1 MLSQRGKRKGTST
14 GHPPM
19 HPRQPC
25 RAPDAGSP
33 CQKRHQRSPPASQ
46 AAQRPCR
53 PCRVYFVLTAF
64 PTAFFT
70 SRWISSGMERP
81 LTPASSAPDR
91 YASASCTR
99 LTFSCA
105 RATVLVGRRASR
117 DTRFITYCRLSVEPP
132 QGPTRWTIRVRRV
145 YAAGGGTPSVQPCRA
160 PHGHPPRRAEPR
172 HARAPHCSRTVT
184 KQPIDGP
191 STAQPGAW
199 RGRAA
204 GAGGAPAR
212 PPAAGRTRAACPA
225 SSPA

>member
-117 DTRFITYCRLSVEPP
+117 IHALLHTADCPLSRHRDPP
-132 QGPTRWTIRVRRV
+132 DGQSVSAGSMQRV
-145 YAAGGGTPSVQPCRA
+145 AAHPACSRA
-160 PHGHPPRRAEPR
+160 EHPMATRRAEQSPDMPGR
-172 HARAPHCSRTVT
+172 HTVH
-184 KQPIDGP
+184 
-191 STAQPGAW
+191 AQ
-199 RGRAA
+199 
-204 GAGGAPAR
+204 
-212 PPAAGRTRAACPA
+212 
-225 SSPA
+225 